1 MCGWDVWLRAGS
13 SGWCGWECVVRDVW
27 LRMGVML
34 LEWVWGCGLGAWLEM
49 PMVGDRA
56 WDGDADGD
64 VDGNV
69 DGDGDGDEVET

>member
-1 MCGWDVWLRAGS
+1 
-13 SGWCGWECVVRDVW
+13 
-27 LRMGVML
+27 ML